1 MPLVATFR
9 TDWFRV
15 ITDLTR
21 KNLTTQQIADELGVS
36 KSAVLGWK
44 SGSEPRHGH
53 GEALIALWC
62 LATSS
67 DRKKLPTVLQLA
79 ERNAILATLNAQGAA
94 IVARFEEYAFTD
106 SLDHPLTNNLDFLNL
121 VRKATDVS
129 TGGTAEQVTNEEGKK
144 QPVRSA
150 PVLTE
155 HGWHVP
161 G

>member
-1 MPLVATFR
+1 MARPKKIVETPGQEKAAPEEKTLVTEGQL
-9 TDWFRV
+9 
-15 ITDLTR
+15 ITAEQ
-21 KNLTTQQIADELGVS
+21 NGAQQQGNGSDEQTVQQKVS
-36 KSAVLGWK
+36 TLLDG
-44 SGSEPRHGH
+44 
-53 GEALIALWC
+53 
-62 LATSS
+62 T
-67 DRKKLPTVLQLA
+67 QLA

-106 SLDHPLTNNLDFLNL
+106 SLNHPLTNSLDFLNL

-129 TGGTAEQVTNEEGKK
+129 TGGTVEQVTNEEGKK

>member
-1 MPLVATFR
+1 MA
-9 TDWFRV
+9 RV
-15 ITDLTR
+15 KKTVETPGQETTHLHDAAGEDQSSGIT
-21 KNLTTQQIADELGVS
+21 
-36 KSAVLGWK
+36 
-44 SGSEPRHGH
+44 
-53 GEALIALWC
+53 EA
-62 LATSS
+62 
-67 DRKKLPTVLQLA
+67 PTVDTEATALA
-79 ERNAILATLNAQGAA
+79 ARNAILATLNAQGAA

-121 VRKATDVS
+121 VRKATEVR

>member
-1 MPLVATFR
+1 MARPKKIVETTGQEKAAPEEKTLVTEGQL
-9 TDWFRV
+9 
-15 ITDLTR
+15 ITAEQ
-21 KNLTTQQIADELGVS
+21 NGAQQQGSDSNVQNVEGKLVVTIDEPQPS
-36 KSAVLGWK
+36 K
-44 SGSEPRHGH
+44 
-53 GEALIALWC
+53 EALL
-62 LATSS
+62 LAG
-67 DRKKLPTVLQLA
+67 
-79 ERNAILATLNAQGAA
+79 RNAILATLNAQGAA

-106 SLDHPLTNNLDFLNL
+106 IVGHPLTNCLDFLNL
-121 VRKATDVS
+121 VRKATDLS

>member
-1 MPLVATFR
+1 MARPKKIVETPGQEKAAPEEKTFV
-9 TDWFRV
+9 TEGQL
-15 ITDLTR
+15 ITAEQTGA
-21 KNLTTQQIADELGVS
+21 QQQGSDSDEQTVQQKVS
-36 KSAVLGWK
+36 TLLDG
-44 SGSEPRHGH
+44 
-53 GEALIALWC
+53 
-62 LATSS
+62 T
-67 DRKKLPTVLQLA
+67 QLA
-79 ERNAILATLNAQGAA
+79 ERNAILATLNEQGAA

-106 SLDHPLTNNLDFLNL
+106 SLDHPLTNNLDFLSL

-129 TGGTAEQVTNEEGKK
+129 TGGAAEQVTNEEGKK

>member
-1 MPLVATFR
+1 MARPKKIVETPGQEKAASEEKTLVTEGQL
-9 TDWFRV
+9 
-15 ITDLTR
+15 ITAEQSGV
-21 KNLTTQQIADELGVS
+21 QQQGNGSGEETVQKKVS
-36 KSAVLGWK
+36 TLLDG
-44 SGSEPRHGH
+44 
-53 GEALIALWC
+53 
-62 LATSS
+62 T
-67 DRKKLPTVLQLA
+67 QLA

-106 SLDHPLTNNLDFLNL
+106 IVGHPLTNCLDFLNL

>member
-1 MPLVATFR
+1 MARPKKIVETPGQEKAAPEEKTLVTEGQL
-9 TDWFRV
+9 
-15 ITDLTR
+15 ITAEQ
-21 KNLTTQQIADELGVS
+21 NGAQQQGNGSGEETVQQKVS
-36 KSAVLGWK
+36 TLLDG
-44 SGSEPRHGH
+44 
-53 GEALIALWC
+53 
-62 LATSS
+62 T
-67 DRKKLPTVLQLA
+67 QLA
-79 ERNAILATLNAQGAA
+79 ERNAILATLKAQGAA

-106 SLDHPLTNNLDFLNL
+106 IVGHPLTNCLDFLDL
-121 VRKATDVS
+121 VRKATDLS

>member
-1 MPLVATFR
+1 MARPKKIVETPGQEKAAPEEKTLVTEGQL
-9 TDWFRV
+9 
-15 ITDLTR
+15 ITAEQ
-21 KNLTTQQIADELGVS
+21 NGAQQQGNGSGEETVQKKVS
-36 KSAVLGWK
+36 TLLDS
-44 SGSEPRHGH
+44 
-53 GEALIALWC
+53 
-62 LATSS
+62 T
-67 DRKKLPTVLQLA
+67 QLA

-155 HGWHVP
+155 RGWHVP

>member
-1 MPLVATFR
+1 MARPKKIVETPGQEKAASEEKTLVTEGQL
-9 TDWFRV
+9 
-15 ITDLTR
+15 ITAEQSGV
-21 KNLTTQQIADELGVS
+21 QQQGNGSGEETLQQKVS
-36 KSAVLGWK
+36 TLLDG
-44 SGSEPRHGH
+44 
-53 GEALIALWC
+53 
-62 LATSS
+62 T
-67 DRKKLPTVLQLA
+67 QLA

-106 SLDHPLTNNLDFLNL
+106 IVGHPLTNCLDFLNL
-121 VRKATDVS
+121 VRKATYVS

>member
-1 MPLVATFR
+1 MARPKKIVETPGQEKAAPEEKTLVTEGQL
-9 TDWFRV
+9 
-15 ITDLTR
+15 ITAEQNGAQD
-21 KNLTTQQIADELGVS
+21 KGSVQMVADKLVVTIDEPQPS
-36 KSAVLGWK
+36 K
-44 SGSEPRHGH
+44 
-53 GEALIALWC
+53 EALL
-62 LATSS
+62 LA
-67 DRKKLPTVLQLA
+67 A
-79 ERNAILATLNAQGAA
+79 RNAILATLNEQGAA
-94 IVARFEEYAFTD
+94 IIARFEEFAFTD

-121 VRKATDVS
+121 VRKATEVS

>member
-1 MPLVATFR
+1 MARPRKTIETPGQEKAAPEENTLVIEGQL
-9 TDWFRV
+9 
-15 ITDLTR
+15 ITAEQ
-21 KNLTTQQIADELGVS
+21 NGVQQQG
-36 KSAVLGWK
+36 
-44 SGSEPRHGH
+44 SGSDEQ
-53 GEALIALWC
+53 
-62 LATSS
+62 TVQ
-67 DRKKLPTVLQLA
+67 RKVSTLLDGTQLA
-79 ERNAILATLNAQGAA
+79 ERNAILATLNEQGAA

-106 SLDHPLTNNLDFLNL
+106 EIGHPLTNCLDFLNL
-121 VRKATDVS
+121 VRKATEVS

>member
-1 MPLVATFR
+1 MARPKKIVETPGQEKAAPEEKTLVTEGQL
-9 TDWFRV
+9 
-15 ITDLTR
+15 ITAEQ
-21 KNLTTQQIADELGVS
+21 NGAQQQGSDSNVQNVEGKLVVTIDEPQPS
-36 KSAVLGWK
+36 K
-44 SGSEPRHGH
+44 
-53 GEALIALWC
+53 EALL
-62 LATSS
+62 LAG
-67 DRKKLPTVLQLA
+67 
-79 ERNAILATLNAQGAA
+79 RNAILATLNAQGAA

-106 SLDHPLTNNLDFLNL
+106 IVGHPLTNCLDFLNL
-121 VRKATDVS
+121 VRKATDLS

>member
-1 MPLVATFR
+1 MARPKKIVETPGQERAAPEEKTLVKEGQL
-9 TDWFRV
+9 
-15 ITDLTR
+15 ITAEQTSA
-21 KNLTTQQIADELGVS
+21 QQQGSDSDEQTVQQKVS
-36 KSAVLGWK
+36 TLLDG
-44 SGSEPRHGH
+44 
-53 GEALIALWC
+53 
-62 LATSS
+62 T
-67 DRKKLPTVLQLA
+67 QLA

>member
-1 MPLVATFR
+1 MARPKKIVETPG
-9 TDWFRV
+9 
-15 ITDLTR
+15 
-21 KNLTTQQIADELGVS
+21 QE
-36 KSAVLGWK
+36 KSAPEEKTLVTEGQLITAEQNGAQQQGNG
-44 SGSEPRHGH
+44 SGE
-53 GEALIALWC
+53 E
-62 LATSS
+62 TVQ
-67 DRKKLPTVLQLA
+67 KKVSTLLDGTQLA

-106 SLDHPLTNNLDFLNL
+106 IVGHPLTNCLDFLDL
-121 VRKATDVS
+121 VRKATDLS

>member
-1 MPLVATFR
+1 VKKMARPKKIVETPGQEKAASEEKTLVTEGQL
-9 TDWFRV
+9 
-15 ITDLTR
+15 ITAEQSGV
-21 KNLTTQQIADELGVS
+21 QQQGNGSGEETVQKKVS
-36 KSAVLGWK
+36 TLLDG
-44 SGSEPRHGH
+44 
-53 GEALIALWC
+53 
-62 LATSS
+62 T
-67 DRKKLPTVLQLA
+67 QLA

-106 SLDHPLTNNLDFLNL
+106 IVGHPLTNCLDFLNL